1 MEMSGADLKAVIDTA
16 VEAKLREAMKSG
28 RPMPIT
34 TKDLQQAAKNVKPTT
49 KEWFLTAR
57 NYALYAN
64 EGGLYDEI
72 LAYLGIK
79 KP

>member
-1 MEMSGADLKAVIDTA
+1 M
-16 VEAKLREAMKSG
+16 
-28 RPMPIT
+28 
-34 TKDLQQAAKNVKPTT
+34 VKPTT

-72 LAYLGIK
+72 LTYLGIK